1 MPLRAFVDGKEVIAP
16 MLDEAEWEALR
27 DAGATVIL
35 PCCGAEGYLRRSPM
49 GTLHFA
55 HKRGAHCDLSGET
68 IHHLKAKADIVIA
81 CKRAGY
87 AALTEVAGD
96 DWRADVL
103 AVQGS
108 NQVAQ
113 SAVRI
118 AFEVQWSFLRLEK
131 AVYRQERYARD
142 GVRGCW
148 FFRNPPPQLM
158 RGGDLKAQQDLPLFH
173 LYSNADHTF
182 SVAVNARLYGLG
194 EVVEALLGGRIYFCK
209 TARAER
215 DQRVQMTPFEITC
228 PHCGRPTR
236 LFYVR
241 PQLSAHCGR
250 KFRLRDHPQAFA
262 LRPEVRAA
270 ALKVMKSDPRLGSVT
285 EAGFHCVAC
294 GKLLDEKSVEMAL
307 YGTNWLASAE
317 SIEIDVRLSK
327 PIISGAPHWCFP
339 DDGVFCCGK

>member
-1 MPLRAFVDGKEVIAP
+1 MPLRAFVNGKEVIAP
-16 MLDEAEWEALR
+16 MLDDAAWEALR

-55 HKRGAHCDLSGET
+55 HKRGAHCDSSGET

-81 CKRAGY
+81 CQRAGY

-108 NQVAQ
+108 N
-113 SAVRI
+113 RI
-118 AFEVQWSFLRLEK
+118 AFEVQWSFLRLDK
-131 AVYRQERYARD
+131 AIYRQERYARD

-148 FFRNPPPQLM
+148 FFRNPPPQWM

-182 SVAVNARLYGLG
+182 SVAVNERLYGLG
-194 EVVEALLGGRIYFCK
+194 EVVEALLGGRIHFCK
-209 TARAER
+209 TARAEQ
-215 DQRVQMTPFEITC
+215 DQQLQMTPFEIAC
-228 PHCGRPTR
+228 PHCSRPTR
-236 LFYVR
+236 VFYVT
-241 PQLSAHCGR
+241 PQLTAQCGR
-250 KFRLRDHPQAFA
+250 KFWLRDHPLDFA
-262 LRPEVRAA
+262 LRSDIRSA
-270 ALKVMKSDPRLGSVT
+270 ALARLEGDARLGKVSAESFYCVSCGRRI
-285 EAGFHCVAC
+285 EAQA
-294 GKLLDEKSVEMAL
+294 VEMAL
-307 YGTNWLASAE
+307 YGTNRLASAE
-317 SIEIDVRLSK
+317 TIDLDVRLSK